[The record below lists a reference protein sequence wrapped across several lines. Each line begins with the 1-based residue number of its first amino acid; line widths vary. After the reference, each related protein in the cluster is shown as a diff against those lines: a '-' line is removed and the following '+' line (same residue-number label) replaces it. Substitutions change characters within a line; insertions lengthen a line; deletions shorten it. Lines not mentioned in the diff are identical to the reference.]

1 MQAKI
6 VLEVLLEKWEQT
18 SNAGALKEKKEK
30 KQEGMFFS
38 LLFWLSQTFK
48 RVNMFPA
55 GILHDFD
62 SHCAETDLRHI

>member
-1 MQAKI
+1 M
-6 VLEVLLEKWEQT
+6 LETGTDFQSRRSKREKVF
-18 SNAGALKEKKEK
+18 KKNK
-30 KQEGMFFS
+30 KTKQEGMFFCS

-55 GILHDFD
+55 GMLHDFD